1 MPHYIYEALTNTGER
16 IKDEGEYPSVG
27 ALYQDLRQRGLTLL
41 DYKKKFSFDLSF
53 IPQKIKRP
61 ILAEFFRNLSLLI
74 RGGVPIKQAIE
85 DLYKSP
91 GDPALKKALGK
102 ILKRIDE
109 GQLLSEAM
117 KEQPRVFGKIVLVL
131 VTIGEETGSL
141 DRTLEDAA
149 THIERV
155 EEIISNTKRAI
166 TYPAFVAT
174 AMTGALIF
182 WMLYVLPQ
190 ILSLFTGLGMKN
202 LPQTTKLLIVSVDIF
217 KVYWQV
223 IPLSVFALLIL
234 YIVSKKNDR
243 LKYYWDLMWSYMP
256 ILGNVLKAS
265 QLAFF
270 FEYLAL
276 LTKAGIDIVRSL
288 EIMEKSVSH
297 QVLKRAINSVRMDV
311 MDGNGLTESFSKIKL
326 FEPFILRMIGVG
338 EQTGDMPGQLQ
349 ILARFYLDKVN
360 KLVDAMAKTL
370 EPALIVVSGLIFVII
385 ALGLL
390 GPIYELM
397 GKIQ

>member
-16 IKDEGEYPSVG
+16 IKDEGEYPSLGV
-27 ALYQDLRQRGLTLL
+27 LYQDLRQRGLTLL
-41 DYKKKFSFDLSF
+41 DYKKKFSLDLYF
-53 IPQKIKRP
+53 FPPKIKRP

-91 GDPALKKALGK
+91 GDPALKKAFGK

-190 ILSLFTGLGMKN
+190 ILSLFTGLGMKD
-202 LPQTTKLLIVSVDIF
+202 LPQTTKLLIVSGDIF
-217 KVYWQV
+217 KAYWKI
-223 IPLSVFALLIL
+223 IPLSGFALFIL
-234 YIVSKKNDR
+234 YMVSKKNDR

-276 LTKAGIDIVRSL
+276 LTKAGIDIVKGL

-311 MDGNGLTESFSKIKL
+311 MNGNGLTESFSKIKL

-349 ILARFYLDKVN
+349 ILARFYLDKVT
-360 KLVDAMAKTL
+360 KLVDAMSKTL

>member
-1 MPHYIYEALTNTGER
+1 MPHYTYEALTNSGER

-41 DYKKKFSFDLSF
+41 DYKKKLSLDLSF
-53 IPQKIKRP
+53 IPQKVKRP
-61 ILAEFFRNLSLLI
+61 ILAEFFRNMSLLI
-74 RGGVPIKQAIE
+74 RGGVPIRQAVD

-117 KEQPRVFGKIVLVL
+117 KEQSRVFGKIVLVL

-149 THIERV
+149 IHLERV
-155 EEIISNTKRAI
+155 EEIISNTKRAV

-174 AMTGALIF
+174 AMVGALIF
-182 WMLYVLPQ
+182 WMLYVLPKL
-190 ILSLFTGLGMKN
+190 LSLFTGLGMKD
-202 LPQTTKLLIVSVDIF
+202 LPQATKLLIVTVDIF
-217 KVYWQV
+217 KAYWQV

-234 YIVSKKNDR
+234 YIISKKNDH

-256 ILGNVLKAS
+256 IIGNVLKAS
-265 QLAFF
+265 QLAFL

-297 QVLKRAINSVRMDV
+297 QVLKKAINSVRMDV
-311 MDGNGLTESFSKIKL
+311 MDGNGLTDSFSKIKL

-338 EQTGDMPGQLQ
+338 EQTGNMPDQLQ
-349 ILARFYLDKVN
+349 ILARFYLDRVN

-370 EPALIVVSGLIFVII
+370 EPALIVVSGLIFVVI